1 MKNKNQELLKEL
13 VNNIS
18 TKEEFEK
25 VQEALLKQGI
35 ESLLN
40 AEMLAHLGHSMGEKP
55 IDGNVRNGYSEKT
68 IKSRDGNHRIKIP
81 RDREASFN
89 PVIVPKHKRISQEL
103 EDTILLLYA
112 RGMSN
117 ADITYFMDKTYGVAY
132 STSQISV
139 ITDSLLDDIRQW
151 QIRPLDDQYAVV
163 WIDGIHYK
171 IRHEGRV
178 VTKACMLVIGINMDG
193 QQDLLSMH
201 ITEVESASAWMGMLD
216 DLKSRGVRD
225 ILFICSDNL
234 TGLDRAIEAVYP
246 QTVRQICIVHQV
258 RNSLKYVS
266 YNERREMARDIKEI
280 YRSTNEDAALKAFEL
295 FKEKW
300 GKKYQAA
307 VRSWEVNWDNL
318 TAFLQYPQEI
328 RKLIYTTNVIESFN
342 AGLRKYTKN
351 KKSFPTDDAAL
362 KSIYLGA
369 LNVQE
374 RWQKT
379 RQGWSQIYN
388 QLYINFE
395 PRVKPTN
402 R

>member
-1 MKNKNQELLKEL
+1 
-13 VNNIS
+13 
-18 TKEEFEK
+18 
-25 VQEALLKQGI
+25 
-35 ESLLN
+35 
-40 AEMLAHLGHSMGEKP
+40 
-55 IDGNVRNGYSEKT
+55 
-68 IKSRDGNHRIKIP
+68 
-81 RDREASFN
+81 
-89 PVIVPKHKRISQEL
+89 L
-103 EDTILLLYA
+103 ED
-112 RGMSN
+112 
-117 ADITYFMDKTYGVAY
+117 
-132 STSQISV
+132 
-139 ITDSLLDDIRQW
+139 IRKW

-201 ITEVESASAWMGMLD
+201 ITEVESASAWMSMLD
-216 DLKSRGVRD
+216 DLKSRGVQD

-234 TGLDRAIEAVYP
+234 TGLDKAIEAVYP
-246 QTVRQICIVHQV
+246 QTIRQICIVHQV

-280 YRSTNEDAALKAFEL
+280 YCSINEDAALKAFEL

-300 GKKYQAA
+300 GKKYRIA
-307 VRSWEVNWDNL
+307 VKSWEVNWDNL

-369 LNVQE
+369 LNVQD
-374 RWQKT
+374 RWQKS

-395 PRVKPTN
+395 SRVKPTN

>member
-1 MKNKNQELLKEL
+1 MDNNKQRLLDEL
-13 VNNIS
+13 VSSITS
-18 TKEEFEK
+18 KEEFES
-25 VQEALLKQGI
+25 VQDALLKQGI

-40 AEMLAHLGHSMGEKP
+40 AEMFAHLGHSKGDKP
-55 IDGNVRNGYSEKT
+55 KDGNVRNGFSEKT
-68 IKSRDGNHRIKIP
+68 IKSRDGNHRIRIP
-81 RDREASFN
+81 RDRAASFE
-89 PVIVPKHKRISQEL
+89 PVTIPKHKRISQDL

-117 ADITYFMDKTYGVAY
+117 ADITYFMDKTYGVSY

-139 ITDSLLDDIRQW
+139 ITDVLLEDIRKW

-163 WIDGIHYK
+163 WIDAIHYK
-171 IRHEGRV
+171 IRQEGRV
-178 VTKACMLVIGINMDG
+178 VTKACMLIIGINMEG

-201 ITEVESASAWMGMLD
+201 ITEVESASAWMQILD
-216 DLKSRGVRD
+216 DLKTRGVQD

-234 TGLDRAIEAVYP
+234 AGMDRAIEAIYP
-246 QTVRQICIVHQV
+246 QTIRQICIVHQV

-280 YRSTNEDAALKAFEL
+280 YRSANEDAALQAFEL
-295 FKEKW
+295 FKDKW
-300 GKKYQAA
+300 GSKYRVA
-307 VRSWEVNWDNL
+307 VRSWETNWENL

-351 KKSFPTDDAAL
+351 KKSFPNDDAAL
-362 KSIYLGA
+362 KSIFSA
-369 LNVQE
+369 AQQVQN

-395 PRVKPTN
+395 SRVKPAKD
-402 R
+402 

>member
-1 MKNKNQELLKEL
+1 MDNKKQQLRDEL
-13 VNNIS
+13 VSNITS
-18 TKEEFEK
+18 KEDFER

-40 AEMLAHLGHSMGEKP
+40 AEMLAHLGHTKGEKP
-55 IDGNVRNGYSEKT
+55 IDGNVRNGFSEKT
-68 IKSRDGNHRIKIP
+68 IKSKDGNHRIKIP
-81 RDREASFN
+81 RDRATSFA
-89 PVIVPKHKRISQEL
+89 PVTIPKHKRISQDL

-117 ADITYFMDKTYGVAY
+117 TDITYFMEKTYGVAY
-132 STSQISV
+132 SSSQISI
-139 ITDSLLDDIRQW
+139 ITDSLLEDIRKW
-151 QIRPLDDQYAVV
+151 QIRPLEDQYAVV
-163 WIDGIHYK
+163 WIDAIHYK

-178 VTKACMLVIGINMDG
+178 VTKACMLVIGINMEG
-193 QQDLLSMH
+193 QQDLLSIH
-201 ITEVESASAWMGMLD
+201 ITTTESATAWMGILD
-216 DLKSRGVRD
+216 DLKSRGGKD

-234 TGLDRAIEAVYP
+234 AGMDRAIEAVYP
-246 QTVRQICIVHQV
+246 QTIRQIRIVHQV

-266 YNERREMARDIKEI
+266 YNERKEIAKDIKEI
-280 YRSTNEDAALKAFEL
+280 YRSINEEAALKAFEL

-300 GKKYQAA
+300 GAKYRVA
-307 VRSWEVNWDNL
+307 VRSWETNWDNL

-328 RKLIYTTNVIESFN
+328 RKLIYTTNIIESFN

-351 KKSFPTDDAAL
+351 KKSFPSDDAAL
-362 KSIYLGA
+362 KSIYMA
-369 LNVQE
+369 AQNVQN

-395 PRVKPTN
+395 SRVKPAN
-402 R
+402 D

>member
-1 MKNKNQELLKEL
+1 MDNKNQKLLNEL
-13 VNNIS
+13 VSNIT
-18 TKEEFEK
+18 TKQEFDK

-40 AEMLAHLGHSMGEKP
+40 AEMLAHLGYAKGEKP
-55 IDGNVRNGYSEKT
+55 INGNVRNGFSEKT

-81 RDREASFN
+81 RDREASFD
-89 PVIVPKHKRISQEL
+89 PVTIPKHKRISQDL

-117 ADITYFMDKTYGVAY
+117 ADITYFMEKTYGVAY
-132 STSQISV
+132 STSQISI
-139 ITDSLLDDIRQW
+139 ITDSLLEDIRKW

-193 QQDLLSMH
+193 KQDLLSMH
-201 ITEVESASAWMGMLD
+201 ITEVESASAWMSMLD
-216 DLKSRGVRD
+216 DLKSRGVQD

-234 TGLDRAIEAVYP
+234 TGLDKAIEAVYP
-246 QTVRQICIVHQV
+246 QTIRQICIVHQV

-280 YRSTNEDAALKAFEL
+280 YRSINEDAALKAFEL

-300 GKKYQAA
+300 GKKYRVA
-307 VRSWEVNWDNL
+307 VKSWEVNWDNL

-369 LNVQE
+369 LNVQD
-374 RWQKT
+374 RWQKS

-395 PRVKPTN
+395 SRVKPTN

>member
-1 MKNKNQELLKEL
+1 MDNKNQKLLNEL
-13 VNNIS
+13 VSNIT
-18 TKEEFEK
+18 TKEEFDK

-40 AEMLAHLGHSMGEKP
+40 AEMLAHLGHLKGEKP
-55 IDGNVRNGYSEKT
+55 IDGNVRNGFSEKT
-68 IKSRDGNHRIKIP
+68 IKSRDGNHRIRIP
-81 RDREASFN
+81 RDREASFD
-89 PVIVPKHKRISQEL
+89 PVTIPKHKRISQDL

-117 ADITYFMDKTYGVAY
+117 ADITYFMEKTYGVAY
-132 STSQISV
+132 STSQISI
-139 ITDSLLDDIRQW
+139 ITDSLLEDIRKW
-151 QIRPLDDQYAVV
+151 QIRPLDDQYAIV
-163 WIDGIHYK
+163 WIDAIHYK

-178 VTKACMLVIGINMDG
+178 VTKACMLVIGVNMDG

-201 ITEVESASAWMGMLD
+201 ITEVESASAWMSMLD
-216 DLKSRGVRD
+216 DLKSRGVQD

-246 QTVRQICIVHQV
+246 QTIRQICIVHQV

-266 YNERREMARDIKEI
+266 YNERKEMARDIKEI
-280 YRSTNEDAALKAFEL
+280 YRSTNEEMALKAFDS

-300 GKKYQAA
+300 GKKYHVA

-369 LNVQE
+369 LNVQD
-374 RWQKT
+374 RWQKS
-379 RQGWSQIYN
+379 RLGWSQIYN
-388 QLYINFE
+388 QLYINFKS
-395 PRVKPTN
+395 RFKPTN
-402 R
+402 D